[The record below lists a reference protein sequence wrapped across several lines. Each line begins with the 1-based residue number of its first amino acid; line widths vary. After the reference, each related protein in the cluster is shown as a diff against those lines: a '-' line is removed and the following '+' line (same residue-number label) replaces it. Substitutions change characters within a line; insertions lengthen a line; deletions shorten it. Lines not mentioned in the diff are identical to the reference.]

1 MIHLVRPSIG
11 LVGRILVILLLTVTV
26 EFCTSTLLYERA
38 SQFSLREDEAHRLAE
53 HLVITR
59 KLIAERPVRER
70 AMMASLLTTDRYDVR
85 WSPSAPPPPPM
96 APQLREMR
104 EQITSWEPSLGDSN
118 MRLRLKSP
126 GLNSM
131 VVGGMT
137 LPDGTWVHFGTRD
150 VGGGWDLA
158 LGRVVLALVPAM
170 ALLVIGSLL
179 IRNTLHP
186 VKMLAQAA
194 ERYGYGDRVIV
205 PELGSGE
212 VLRVIRAFNAMQDR
226 IQRLIS
232 DRTQALAAVGHDLR
246 TPIARLRLRID
257 MIDDDTVREAMQRD
271 AIEMETMIAS
281 LLAFLG
287 GGDSDEPVVRSDV
300 AVMAATR
307 VDDASDEGHRIS
319 YEGPEHLEAFV
330 RIYDMKRALDN
341 LVTNALRHG
350 KTVVVQT
357 ERREDRVLIR
367 VLDDGPGIPEARL
380 DEARQPFVRLDAA
393 RRRNTKGLGLG
404 LAIVERIVQAHA
416 GRLNLSN
423 RPTGGLQAELD
434 LPIDGPPA
442 APVAAPAA
450 ALR

>member
-1 MIHLVRPSIG
+1 LIHLVRPSLG

-59 KLIAERPVRER
+59 KLIAERPLRER
-70 AMMASLLTTDRYDVR
+70 QMMASLLTTDRYDVR
-85 WSPSAPPPPPM
+85 WSATAPPPPPI

-104 EQITSWEPSLGDSN
+104 EQIVSWEPSLVDSN

-179 IRNTLHP
+179 IRNTLKP
-186 VKMLAQAA
+186 VRMLAQAA
-194 ERYGYGDRVIV
+194 ERYGYGDRVIL
-205 PELGSGE
+205 PEIGTGE

-226 IQRLIS
+226 IQRLIA

-257 MIDDDTVREAMQRD
+257 MIGDGAARDAMQRD
-271 AIEMETMIAS
+271 AIEMETMISS

-287 GGDSDEPVVRSDV
+287 GGDSDEPVVRSDL
-300 AVMAATR
+300 AVIATTR
-307 VDDASDEGHRIS
+307 VDDATDEGHSIR
-319 YEGPEHLEAFV
+319 YEGPEHLDAYV
-330 RIYDMKRALDN
+330 RLYDLKRALDN

-350 KTVVVQT
+350 RNVVVQT
-357 ERREDRVLIR
+357 EQRGDRAILR
-367 VLDDGPGIPEARL
+367 VLDDGPGIPESRL
-380 DEARQPFVRLDAA
+380 EEARKPFVRLDTA
-393 RRRNTKGLGLG
+393 RRRNTEGLGLG

-416 GRLNLSN
+416 GKLHLTN
-423 RPTGGLQAELD
+423 RRTGGLCAEIE
-434 LPIDGPPA
+434 LPIEGPG
-442 APVAAPAA
+442 AP
-450 ALR
+450 LR

>member
-1 MIHLVRPSIG
+1 MRPSLG

-59 KLIAERPVRER
+59 KLIAERPLRER

-85 WSPSAPPPPPM
+85 WSPTAPPPPPTG
-96 APQLREMR
+96 AQLREMR
-104 EQITSWEPSLGDSN
+104 EQIVSWEPSLNDSN

-137 LPDGTWVHFGTRD
+137 LPDGTWIHFGTRD
-150 VGGGWDLA
+150 VGGDWDLA

-179 IRNTLHP
+179 IRNTLKP
-186 VKMLAQAA
+186 VRMLAQAA
-194 ERYGYGDRVIV
+194 ERYGYGDRVIL
-205 PELGSGE
+205 PEIGTGE

-226 IQRLIS
+226 IQRLIA

-257 MIDDDTVREAMQRD
+257 MIGDAPARD
-271 AIEMETMIAS
+271 AMRRDAVEMETMIAS

-287 GGDSDEPVVRSDV
+287 GGDSDEPVVRSDL

-307 VDDASDEGHRIS
+307 VDDAADEGHGIR
-319 YEGPEHLEAFV
+319 YEGPEHLDAYL
-330 RIYDMKRALDN
+330 RLYDMKRALDN

-350 KTVVVQT
+350 KTVVVQV
-357 ERREDRVLIR
+357 EQRGDRAILR
-367 VLDDGPGIPEARL
+367 VLDDGPGIPESRL
-380 DEARQPFVRLDAA
+380 DDARQPFVRLDSA
-393 RRRNTKGLGLG
+393 RGRNTEGLGLG

-416 GRLNLSN
+416 GKLHLAN
-423 RPTGGLQAELD
+423 RPTGGLCAEIE
-434 LPIDGPPA
+434 LPIAGPA
-442 APVAAPAA
+442 APP
-450 ALR
+450 R

>member
-1 MIHLVRPSIG
+1 MIHLVRPSLG

-53 HLVITR
+53 HLVISR
-59 KLIAERPVRER
+59 KLVAERPLRER
-70 AMMASLLTTDRYDVR
+70 AMMASLLSTDRYDVR
-85 WSPSAPPPPPM
+85 WSPTAPPPPPM

-104 EQITSWEPSLGDSN
+104 EQIVSWEPSLGDSK

-131 VVGGMT
+131 VIGAMT
-137 LPDGTWVHFGTRD
+137 LPDGSWLHFGTRD

-158 LGRVVLALVPAM
+158 LGRVVLALVPAL
-170 ALLVIGSLL
+170 ALLVIGSLM
-179 IRNTLHP
+179 ISNTLKP
-186 VKMLAQAA
+186 VRMLAQAA
-194 ERYGYGDRVIV
+194 ERYGYGDRVIL
-205 PELGSGE
+205 PEIGTGE

-226 IQRLIS
+226 IHRLIT

-257 MIDDDTVREAMQRD
+257 MIGDGSARDAMQRD

-287 GGDSDEPVVRSDV
+287 GGDSDQPVVRADL
-300 AVMAATR
+300 AVLAMTM
-307 VDDASDEGHRIS
+307 VDDASDEGHRIR
-319 YEGPEHLEAFV
+319 YEGLEHLEAHV
-330 RIYDMKRALDN
+330 RLYDMKRALDN

-350 KTVVVQT
+350 KNVVVSV
-357 ERREDRVLIR
+357 ERQDDRALLR
-367 VLDDGPGIPEARL
+367 VLDDGPGIPEARM

-393 RRRNTKGLGLG
+393 RGRNTEGLGLG
-404 LAIVERIVQAHA
+404 LAIVERIVQAHS
-416 GRLNLSN
+416 GLLNLSN
-423 RPTGGLQAELD
+423 RPTGGLLAEID
-434 LPIDGPPA
+434 LPISGPASDG
-442 APVAAPAA
+442 
-450 ALR
+450 

>member
-1 MIHLVRPSIG
+1 MIHLVRPSLG
-11 LVGRILVILLLTVTV
+11 LVGRILVILLLTVSV

-59 KLIAERPVRER
+59 KLISERPLRER

-85 WSPSAPPPPPM
+85 WSPTEPPPPPI

-104 EQITSWEPSLGDSN
+104 EQIVSWEPSLNDSN

-179 IRNTLHP
+179 IRNTLKP
-186 VKMLAQAA
+186 VRMLAQAA
-194 ERYGYGDRVIV
+194 ERYGYGDRVIL
-205 PELGSGE
+205 PEIGTGE

-226 IQRLIS
+226 IQRLIA

-257 MIDDDTVREAMQRD
+257 MIGDAPARD
-271 AIEMETMIAS
+271 AMRRDAVEMETMISS

-287 GGDSDEPVVRSDV
+287 GGDSDESVVRSDL

-307 VDDASDEGHRIS
+307 VDDAADEGHSIR
-319 YEGPEHLEAFV
+319 YEGPEHLDAYV
-330 RIYDMKRALDN
+330 RLYDMKRALDN

-350 KTVVVQT
+350 RNVVVQV
-357 ERREDRVLIR
+357 EQRDDRAILR
-367 VLDDGPGIPEARL
+367 VLDDGPGIPESRI
-380 DEARQPFVRLDAA
+380 DDARQPFVRLDSA
-393 RRRNTKGLGLG
+393 RGRNTEGLGLG

-416 GRLNLSN
+416 GKLHLAN
-423 RPTGGLQAELD
+423 RPTGGLCAEIE
-434 LPIDGPPA
+434 LPLAGPGTSP
-442 APVAAPAA
+442 
-450 ALR
+450 R

>member
-1 MIHLVRPSIG
+1 MIHLVRPSLG
-11 LVGRILVILLLTVTV
+11 LVGRILAILLLTVTV

-85 WSPSAPPPPPM
+85 WGATEPPPPPM
-96 APQLREMR
+96 APDLREMR
-104 EQITSWEPSLGDSN
+104 DQIVAWEPSLADSN

-137 LPDGTWVHFGTRD
+137 LPDGSWIHFGTRD
-150 VGGGWDLA
+150 VVGGWDLA
-158 LGRVVLALVPAM
+158 IGRVMLALVPAIG
-170 ALLVIGSLL
+170 LLVIGSLL
-179 IRNTLHP
+179 IRSTLKP
-186 VKMLAQAA
+186 VRMLAQAA
-194 ERYGYGDRVIV
+194 ERYGYGDRVIL
-205 PELGSGE
+205 PEIGTGE

-257 MIDDDTVREAMQRD
+257 MISDGAARDAMQRD
-271 AIEMETMIAS
+271 AIEMETMIGS

-287 GGDSDEPVVRSDV
+287 GEESNQPVVRTDL

-307 VDDASDEGHRIS
+307 VDDATDEGHRVR
-319 YEGPEHLEAFV
+319 YEGPEHLDAFV
-330 RIYDMKRALDN
+330 RLYDVKRALDN

-350 KTVVVQT
+350 KHVVVQV
-357 ERREDRVLIR
+357 EQRDDRAVLR

-380 DEARQPFVRLDAA
+380 DEVRQPFVRLDTA
-393 RRRNTKGLGLG
+393 RRRNTEGLGLG
-404 LAIVERIVQAHA
+404 LAIVERIVRAHA
-416 GRLNLSN
+416 GVLRLSN
-423 RPTGGLQAELD
+423 RPTGGLAAEID
-434 LPIDGPPA
+434 LPIDGPVTA
-442 APVAAPAA
+442 A
-450 ALR
+450 